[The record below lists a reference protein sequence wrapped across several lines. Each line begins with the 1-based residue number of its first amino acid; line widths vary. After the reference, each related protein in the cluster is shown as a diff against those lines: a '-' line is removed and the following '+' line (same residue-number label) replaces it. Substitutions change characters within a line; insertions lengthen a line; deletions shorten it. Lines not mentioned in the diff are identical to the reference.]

1 MSELISIRTISQFHQ
16 IHELEKPEHPLISL
30 VDYSKM
36 HKGKDQVH
44 KWTQGF
50 YSIGLK
56 RDVQG
61 KFRYGQ
67 LPYDFDE
74 GLLSFFAPDQVVNI
88 DFTQNIKQNASGWI
102 LAFHPDFLWNTP
114 LAEKI
119 KQYPYF
125 GYALHEALFLSDKEE
140 QIILQLFQHIKQEY
154 SANLDDFSKTIII
167 SQIELLLNYSERF
180 YKRQFHT
187 RSQNNHEILVK
198 FESLLDAY
206 YLNLN
211 EIAGFPSVQYFAEK
225 MNLTSDYLS
234 STLKHLTGQNA
245 SQHIQNKVLHLAK
258 TKLSTTSL
266 SVSEIA
272 YELGFEYPQSF
283 SKFFKSKTE
292 QTPLAFRASFN

>member
-1 MSELISIRTISQFHQ
+1 MNELTSIKTISEFHQ
-16 IHELEKPEHPLISL
+16 INALEKPEHPLISL
-30 VDYSKM
+30 IDYSKM
-36 HKGKDQVH
+36 HQGKEKVY

-74 GLLSFFAPDQVVNI
+74 GLLSFFAPDQVINI
-88 DFTQNIKQNASGWI
+88 DFTQPIKQHATGWI
-102 LAFHPDFLWNTP
+102 LLIHPDFLWNTP

-125 GYALHEALFLSDKEE
+125 GYSLNEALFLSDKEE
-140 QIILQLFQHIKQEY
+140 QIILQLFQYIKQEY
-154 SANLDDFSKTIII
+154 AANIDDFSKTIII
-167 SQIELLLNYSERF
+167 SQIELLLSYSERF

-187 RSQNNHEILVK
+187 REQNNHEILVK
-198 FESLLDAY
+198 FESLLDSY
-206 YLNLN
+206 YSAKRAIN
-211 EIAGFPSVQYFAEK
+211 GFPSVQSLAEK
-225 MNLTSDYLS
+225 MNLTADYLS

-245 SQHIQNKVLHLAK
+245 SQHIQNKVLYLAK

-272 YELGFEYPQSF
+272 YGLGFEYPQSF
-283 SKFFKSKTE
+283 NKFFKTKTQ
-292 QTPLAFRASFN
+292 QTPLEFRGSFN